1 MGLNATE
8 RTNYDVV
15 VVVGGGSV
23 DDSQTEMVMLEL

>member
-8 RTNYDVV
+8 RANYNVV

-23 DDSQTEMVMLEL
+23 DDSQTEMVMFEL